1 MHTVEMLEEALE
13 LVQRLGYNVRQE
25 WLDGRG
31 SGACE
36 LKGQKW
42 IFLDLAEPAREQL
55 QAVAQCLLA
64 MGPGAAAGM
73 SAPLRAEIGL
83 RRAA

>member
-13 LVQRLGYNVRQE
+13 LAERLGFKVRQE

-31 SGACE
+31 SGVCE

-42 IFLDLAEPAREQL
+42 IFVDLAEPVRDQFDAIAECL
-55 QAVAQCLLA
+55 QAAA
-64 MGPGAAAGM
+64 PGVGASM
-73 SAPLRAEIGL
+73 SPQLRKAIGL

>member
-13 LVQRLGYNVRQE
+13 LAERLGFKVRQE

-31 SGACE
+31 SGGCE
-36 LKGQKW
+36 LKGQRW
-42 IFLDLAEPAREQL
+42 IFLDLSEPAREQL
-55 QAVAQCLLA
+55 DAVTECLRSA
-64 MGPGAAAGM
+64 SQAAAASM
-73 SAPLRAEIGL
+73 SQGLRQALGL

>member
-13 LVQRLGYNVRQE
+13 LVERQGIQVRQE

-31 SGACE
+31 SGICV
-36 LKGQKW
+36 LKGQTW
-42 IFLDLAEPAREQL
+42 IFLDLAEPPREQL
-55 QAVAQCLLA
+55 AAVGECLRGL
-64 MGPGAAAGM
+64 GPGVAASM
-73 SAPLRAEIGL
+73 SPALRGAIGV

>member
-13 LVQRLGYNVRQE
+13 LAERLGFKVRQE

-31 SGACE
+31 SGSCE
-36 LKGQKW
+36 LKGQHW

-55 QAVAQCLLA
+55 AAVVECLRRL
-64 MGPGAAAGM
+64 GPGATASM
-73 SAPLRAEIGL
+73 SPQLRSAVGF

>member
-13 LVQRLGYNVRQE
+13 LAERLGFKVRQE

-31 SGACE
+31 SGVCE

-55 QAVAQCLLA
+55 QAVAEGLQSL
-64 MGPGAAAGM
+64 GPGISASM
-73 SAPLRAEIGL
+73 SAPLRATVGK

>member
-1 MHTVEMLEEALE
+1 MHTVELLEEALE
-13 LVQRLGYNVRQE
+13 LAERMGFKVRQE

-36 LKGQKW
+36 LKGRRW

-55 QAVAQCLLA
+55 AAVAECLRSL
-64 MGPGAAAGM
+64 GPGATASM
-73 SAPLRAEIGL
+73 SPPLRSAVGL

>member
-13 LVQRLGYNVRQE
+13 LAERIGFRVRQE

-36 LKGQKW
+36 LKGQQW
-42 IFLDLAEPAREQL
+42 IFLDLSETAREQL
-55 QAVAQCLLA
+55 DAVLACLA
-64 MGPGAAAGM
+64 GAGGTVAASM
-73 SAPLRAEIGL
+73 SPQLRSSLGL